1 MWFGGLLLALHQKS
15 KWHFIVHYA
24 RNTHVPI
31 EPNYYY
37 YYYYLIDV

>member
-24 RNTHVPI
+24 PNTHVLV
-31 EPNYYY
+31 EPCFYS
-37 YYYYLIDV
+37 IFFK